1 MIEFPKTIPEPDYP
15 LTITLED
22 NSISSKFEDGTVQSR
37 RKFTRSRSTYNI
49 QWNSLET
56 EHVKVL
62 LDFIKNKIHFKA
74 LTFLW
79 KNPITGEVKEVR
91 CMEVADP
98 QMRFINRW
106 SVSMKLQEI

>member
-56 EHVKVL
+56 EHVNVL
-62 LDFIKNKIHFKA
+62 LHFIKDVIHFKA

-79 KNPITGEVKEVR
+79 KNPLTGKTQEVR
-91 CMEVADP
+91 CIEAGDP
-98 QMRFINRW
+98 QMKFMDRW
-106 SVSMKLQEI
+106 SVSIKLQEI